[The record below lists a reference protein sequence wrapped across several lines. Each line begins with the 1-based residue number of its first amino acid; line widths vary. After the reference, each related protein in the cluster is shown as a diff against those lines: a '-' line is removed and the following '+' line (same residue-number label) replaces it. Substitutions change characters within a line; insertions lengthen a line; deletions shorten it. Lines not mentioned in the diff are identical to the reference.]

1 MNNDEYVYQPFNTK
15 KRKEKK
21 YFIVSRLIG
30 EMFDRFVPW
39 NSRYAKYNH
48 KQSAELTIELIVSWL
63 WTESTTEPMFTT
75 KMLYSF
81 HFNDQ
86 PLEE

>member
-30 EMFDRFVPW
+30 EMFDRFVP
-39 NSRYAKYNH
+39 
-48 KQSAELTIELIVSWL
+48 
-63 WTESTTEPMFTT
+63 
-75 KMLYSF
+75 
-81 HFNDQ
+81 
-86 PLEE
+86 